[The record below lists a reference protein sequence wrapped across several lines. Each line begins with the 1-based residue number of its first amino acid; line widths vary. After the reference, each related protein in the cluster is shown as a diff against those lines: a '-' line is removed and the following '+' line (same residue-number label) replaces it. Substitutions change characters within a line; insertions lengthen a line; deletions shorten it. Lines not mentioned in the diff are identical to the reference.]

1 MPIIII
7 RHNYIEWVPIDLNR
21 CLSFFPFLGQFQLAI
36 NHVRSFIKYGYV
48 MLCYVLSACKSL
60 ADSANNILE
69 NEQSY
74 NDILCIHL
82 FWFTYCLSIFIMFA
96 VSAESTTEKGG
107 PQPKKQNVLLAR
119 EMLAKHSTND
129 STEKEGPP
137 PKKPNKGSYLS
148 MLV

>member
-1 MPIIII
+1 
-7 RHNYIEWVPIDLNR
+7 
-21 CLSFFPFLGQFQLAI
+21 
-36 NHVRSFIKYGYV
+36 
-48 MLCYVLSACKSL
+48 
-60 ADSANNILE
+60 
-69 NEQSY
+69 
-74 NDILCIHL
+74 
-82 FWFTYCLSIFIMFA
+82 MFA

-148 MLV
+148 VLV